1 MKYLISVVFFIAMI
15 ACSNDKKIKE
25 LEANNISIIE
35 NTTPQPVIKKYQI
48 TILDT
53 IPKDTSHYTQGLVF
67 HNKTLYEG
75 TGNLGVSALIKY
87 NSKYQI
93 EKKIRIDDNF
103 FGEGITVFN
112 NKIFQ
117 LTWLNGKCI
126 VWDLKKLIPIDT
138 FSYAGEGW
146 GITNN
151 DSLLIMSDGTSTI
164 RFVDPADLRVIK
176 TLPITHNGRPL
187 WNINE
192 LELIDGILFANILMK
207 DWIAMID
214 LETGS
219 VIGEIDASF
228 LRRTLKN
235 NPTAEVLNGIAWD
248 ASNKI
253 LYITGKNWNRIF
265 KVKIEDY

>member
-117 LTWLNGKCI
+117 LT
-126 VWDLKKLIPIDT
+126 
-138 FSYAGEGW
+138 
-146 GITNN
+146 
-151 DSLLIMSDGTSTI
+151 
-164 RFVDPADLRVIK
+164 
-176 TLPITHNGRPL
+176 
-187 WNINE
+187 
-192 LELIDGILFANILMK
+192 
-207 DWIAMID
+207 
-214 LETGS
+214 
-219 VIGEIDASF
+219 
-228 LRRTLKN
+228 
-235 NPTAEVLNGIAWD
+235 
-248 ASNKI
+248 
-253 LYITGKNWNRIF
+253 
-265 KVKIEDY
+265 